1 MTAEGTVPSSAD
13 AMAATPAAPLEIPT
27 TRWHLRAR
35 SIKECV
41 DQLGQVWT
49 SAAEEAERNELS
61 EELIAGALAD
71 PRLAIHLDTH
81 SSVRVRTRTSV
92 LTLVVI
98 APRPETAE
106 RALSAI
112 NALHQR
118 HPSRAIVVSPGD
130 FDGPASMDAN
140 IYADCKLSERSGA
153 ETCTEQILIKTGGEL
168 SQHLS
173 RVVAPLLIH
182 DLPVVIWWPDDP
194 PFGSRQFAEII
205 GTSDRLLVDSGT
217 FHEDGGARLA
227 GLATVVS
234 EGIAVSD
241 IGWLRLTLW
250 RELLAGLFD
259 HPLLTPELEHIRR
272 LRIDISR
279 PTSTLRMSKA
289 AFYCGW
295 LAARLGWEVKEPLS
309 RPGMDPDDDVMRGS
323 FRDARRRE
331 ISVELRPV
339 RATLDGSQRA
349 AGSLVRVDVEAE
361 RPRAVVRARITRQAD
376 HLLATA
382 DWNGAQVT
390 RRAGRLEP
398 FDETPFIAEALE
410 RPGNDRIFETS
421 LIRAVRF
428 ASG

>member
-1 MTAEGTVPSSAD
+1 MAGAGEGSSVTTESARPAE
-13 AMAATPAAPLEIPT
+13 APIET
-27 TRWHLRAR
+27 DSTRWHVRAR
-35 SIKECV
+35 TIGECV
-41 DQLGQVWT
+41 EQLGQVWT
-49 SAAEEAERNELS
+49 TAAEQAVRTELS
-61 EELIAGALAD
+61 DEAKSSALGD
-71 PRLAIHLDTH
+71 PRLAGHLD
-81 SSVRVRTRTSV
+81 SRRSVRVRMRTSV

-106 RALSAI
+106 RAAAAV

-118 HPSRAIVVSPGD
+118 HPSRAIVVSPTD
-130 FDGPASMDAN
+130 FDGPSTMDAH
-140 IYADCKLSERSGA
+140 IYAECTPSRRSDA
-153 ETCTEQILIKTGGEL
+153 EMCTEQILVKTGGEL

-173 RVVAPLLIH
+173 RVVTPLLIH
-182 DLPVVIWWPDDP
+182 DLPVVLWWPDDP
-194 PFGSRQFAEII
+194 PFGSRQFTEVVGI
-205 GTSDRLLVDSGT
+205 SDRLLVDSGS
-217 FHEDGGARLA
+217 FHEDSGARLA

-234 EGIAVSD
+234 DGVSVSD

-259 HPLLTPELEHIRR
+259 HPLLTRELDHIRHV
-272 LRIDISR
+272 RIDISR
-279 PTSTLRMSKA
+279 PTSTLRISKA

-295 LAARLGWEVKEPLS
+295 LASRLGWEVKQPLT
-309 RPGMDPDDDVMRGS
+309 RRNDDDEMLTGS
-323 FRDARRRE
+323 FRSGRRE
-331 ISVELRPV
+331 IKVELRPV
-339 RATLDGSQRA
+339 RATLDGSHRA

-361 RPRAVVRARITRQAD
+361 RPRSVMRARITRQAD

-390 RRAGRLEP
+390 RRAGQLEP

-410 RPGNDRIFETS
+410 RPGMDKIFEAA

>member
-1 MTAEGTVPSSAD
+1 MVAVGEGSSVTSKSPPPTEAPI
-13 AMAATPAAPLEIPT
+13 ATNS
-27 TRWHLRAR
+27 TRWHVRAHT
-35 SIKECV
+35 ITECV
-41 DQLGQVWT
+41 EQLGQVWT
-49 SAAEEAERNELS
+49 TAAEQAERTELTDEAMDS
-61 EELIAGALAD
+61 ARGD
-71 PRLAIHLDTH
+71 PRLSGHLD
-81 SSVRVRTRTSV
+81 SRQSVRVRMRTSV
-92 LTLVVI
+92 LTLVVV

-106 RALSAI
+106 RAIAAI

-118 HPSRAIVVSPGD
+118 HPSRAIVVSPTD
-130 FDGPASMDAN
+130 FDGPSTMDAH
-140 IYADCKLSERSGA
+140 IYAECKLSDRSDA
-153 ETCTEQILIKTGGEL
+153 ETCTEQILVKTGGEL

-173 RVVAPLLIH
+173 RVVTPLLIH
-182 DLPVVIWWPDDP
+182 DLPAVLWWPDDP
-194 PFGSRQFAEII
+194 PFGSKQFTEVVGI
-205 GTSDRLLVDSGT
+205 SDRLLVDSGS

-234 EGIAVSD
+234 DGTSVSD

-259 HPLLTPELEHIRR
+259 HPLLTRELDHIRHV
-272 LRIDISR
+272 RIDISR
-279 PTSTLRMSKA
+279 PTSTLRVSKA

-295 LAARLGWEVKEPLS
+295 LASRLGWEVKEPLA
-309 RPGMDPDDDVMRGS
+309 RDPDDDDQMSGS
-323 FRDARRRE
+323 FRNGRRE
-331 ISVELRPV
+331 IKVELRPV
-339 RATLDGSQRA
+339 RATLDGSHRA

-361 RPRAVVRARITRQAD
+361 RPRSVVRARITRQAD

-390 RRAGRLEP
+390 RRAGQLEA

-410 RPGNDRIFETS
+410 RPGTDKIFEQA

>member
-1 MTAEGTVPSSAD
+1 
-13 AMAATPAAPLEIPT
+13 MAAVGEGSSVATETPRPANSPIAKDSS
-27 TRWHLRAR
+27 RWHVRAHT
-35 SIKECV
+35 IGECV
-41 DQLGQVWT
+41 EQLGQVWT
-49 SAAEEAERNELS
+49 TAAQQAESSHLS
-61 EELIAGALAD
+61 DEDMSTALGD
-71 PRLAIHLDTH
+71 PRLAAHLD
-81 SSVRVRTRTSV
+81 SSRSVRVRMRTSV

-106 RALSAI
+106 RAIAAV

-118 HPSRAIVVSPGD
+118 HPSRAIVVSPTD
-130 FDGPASMDAN
+130 FDGPSTMDAH
-140 IYADCKLSERSGA
+140 IYAECKLSERSDA
-153 ETCTEQILIKTGGEL
+153 EMCTEQILVKTGGEL

-173 RVVAPLLIH
+173 RVVTPLLIH
-182 DLPVVIWWPDDP
+182 DLPVVLWWPDDP
-194 PFGSRQFAEII
+194 PFGSRQFSEIV
-205 GTSDRLLVDSGT
+205 GTSDRLLVDSGS
-217 FHEDGGARLA
+217 FHEDGGAKLA

-234 EGIAVSD
+234 DGISVSD

-250 RELLAGLFD
+250 RELMAGLFD
-259 HPLLTPELEHIRR
+259 HPLLTRELDHIRH

-279 PTSTLRMSKA
+279 PTSTLRVSKA

-295 LAARLGWEVKEPLS
+295 LASRLGWEVKQPLG
-309 RPGMDPDDDVMRGS
+309 RHPDDADLMTGS
-323 FRDARRRE
+323 FRNGRRE
-331 ISVELRPV
+331 IKVELRPV
-339 RATLDGSQRA
+339 RATLDGSHRA

-361 RPRAVVRARITRQAD
+361 RPRSVIRARITRQAD

-390 RRAGRLEP
+390 RRAGQLEP

-410 RPGNDRIFETS
+410 RPGMDKIFEQA